1 MRIKE
6 VSCQWFAGVRNR
18 HIALEPGINVVYGP
32 NESGKSTMVNLISG
46 TLFQNAK
53 LSNRDSRDKTFRA
66 RFFPGTKRGKT
77 TEVDTIDG
85 EIVLEADGE
94 TYTLR
99 KRWGEDP
106 SCTLSFSDGLIRN
119 PDAISARLKEV
130 LCYGEGVY
138 TELLLSPRSDAGKT
152 LESILNNASRSD
164 ARTEILDVLS
174 QTFAESDGVSL
185 DAIEAAM
192 KKEINDIAGKH
203 WDESRDEPERK
214 AGGGR
219 WSRDV
224 GSVMAA
230 YYEWKDAETR
240 QKELEEKETALEQ
253 AELRYREQNGRYL
266 LAKKELENFQRI
278 ANRLSLR
285 EAKKQQL
292 DDLREKLQK
301 RKADFTAWP
310 QTEMALERGRT
321 LQTEKLQREA
331 LDRYQA
337 VLEIQKELETV
348 DQSILERPCPDDAE
362 INSVQSALRKI
373 SKLEN
378 QLCGMNLTA
387 EMELFGAHPVEI
399 RSVRTGE
406 LLPTEG
412 GKASLTEAVTIT
424 VPDVMRMVLAPA
436 NVNVAETEENL
447 RRLSEEIEE
456 SFRRYGVD
464 SLEALRKYADDYRKT
479 QNRVYEIRR
488 RLEEKLAGR
497 KLEDLEAGVVT
508 TVRARAEIDEDA
520 ARLCGPTPLD
530 VFALLKKEKLETL
543 EKEYESISALDGQ
556 KKALETRIT
565 QLLAQEEE
573 TIPEEYLSV
582 RDPQAHLSSL
592 QEAQDRWQ
600 ELRDAALK
608 ARAAAMTEWNSA
620 QESQTEDIWQQVQEA
635 RRRFDEKRELLRHW
649 RHIQRV
655 FEEEKDAIQTDPTAL
670 LAESFA
676 RYLSLIS
683 GGYMDGT
690 LPEAGKLELA
700 VYSGDWLMD
709 FGKLSEGTKDTVSLA
724 YRLAVLDQ
732 LFPEGGGVI
741 VLDDSFAEMDA
752 GRTMQSVALVRECA
766 KRHQV
771 IFLTCKEEL
780 ARQLEGNLIR
790 L

>member
-1 MRIKE
+1 
-6 VSCQWFAGVRNR
+6 
-18 HIALEPGINVVYGP
+18 
-32 NESGKSTMVNLISG
+32 
-46 TLFQNAK
+46 
-53 LSNRDSRDKTFRA
+53 
-66 RFFPGTKRGKT
+66 
-77 TEVDTIDG
+77 
-85 EIVLEADGE
+85 
-94 TYTLR
+94 
-99 KRWGEDP
+99 
-106 SCTLSFSDGLIRN
+106 
-119 PDAISARLKEV
+119 
-130 LCYGEGVY
+130 
-138 TELLLSPRSDAGKT
+138 
-152 LESILNNASRSD
+152 
-164 ARTEILDVLS
+164 
-174 QTFAESDGVSL
+174 
-185 DAIEAAM
+185 
-192 KKEINDIAGKH
+192 
-203 WDESRDEPERK
+203 
-214 AGGGR
+214 
-219 WSRDV
+219 
-224 GSVMAA
+224 
-230 YYEWKDAETR
+230 
-240 QKELEEKETALEQ
+240 
-253 AELRYREQNGRYL
+253 
-266 LAKKELENFQRI
+266 
-278 ANRLSLR
+278 
-285 EAKKQQL
+285 
-292 DDLREKLQK
+292 
-301 RKADFTAWP
+301 
-310 QTEMALERGRT
+310 
-321 LQTEKLQREA
+321 
-331 LDRYQA
+331 
-337 VLEIQKELETV
+337 
-348 DQSILERPCPDDAE
+348 
-362 INSVQSALRKI
+362 
-373 SKLEN
+373 
-378 QLCGMNLTA
+378 MNLTA

-436 NVNVAETEENL
+436 NVNVTETEENL

-456 SFRRYGVD
+456 IFRRYGVD

-479 QNRVYEIRR
+479 QNRVCEIRR

-530 VFALLKKEKLETL
+530 VFVLLKKEKLETL

-556 KKALETRIT
+556 KKTLETRIA
-565 QLLAQEEE
+565 QLLTQEEE

-592 QEAQDRWQ
+592 REAQDRWQ

-620 QESQTEDIWQQVQEA
+620 QESRTEDIWQQVQEA

-683 GGYMDGT
+683 GGSMDGT